1 MSWCLAGLY
10 HVIPSSPS
18 LALFPDVC
26 PESHFSLTFP
36 LYVLYIYIYMWNTE
50 AGMFSAKMPG
60 AALMV
65 ALVVGG
71 EYFLVETL

>member
-1 MSWCLAGLY
+1 
-10 HVIPSSPS
+10 
-18 LALFPDVC
+18 
-26 PESHFSLTFP
+26 
-36 LYVLYIYIYMWNTE
+36 MWNME

-71 EYFLVETL
+71 EYLVYYLVETLWHAKIYEGDKKKSNK